1 MTRRPPRSTRP
12 DPLFPYTR
20 LFRSEILF
28 LVHRAPWPPDRG
40 DRIRSWHMFEALAKL
55 APVHLAALADNQADA
70 AAAREKMAPLCKTLA
85 IEIRTVSR
93 PIALAQAV
101 LTDRKSTRLNSSH

>member
-1 MTRRPPRSTRP
+1 MGGFSLSGGLGVARNDERGPRA
-12 DPLFPYTR
+12 
-20 LFRSEILF
+20 EILL
-28 LVHRAPWPPDRG
+28 LVHRAPWPPYGG

-93 PIALAQAV
+93 PIALAQRSEERRV
-101 LTDRKSTRLNSSH
+101 GKE